1 MTFILITGSIMTIS
15 IFLIYRLCHFFD
27 IEMKWTSLV
36 LCAVMAFIVNG
47 MAITMSP
54 FLDKGHYLRLGILVV
69 TAAAV
74 VTIFN
79 ERMLRREEVVA
90 NGCTLLHTEAL
101 PIEDQPEPPA
111 EDTVFEARRKKT
123 ETADATAVTP
133 PAKKEPVTEQAIA
146 KEERPVEAKPK
157 AADKPSAK
165 AKPVPADDAQTA
177 IAEAQQAAQEMARQE
192 AEAKAKKAEAEAEA
206 MAKAKAEKAA
216 KEKAAQKKR
225 QEAARKKAEAKA
237 KAEAEAKA
245 KAEAEAK
252 AKAEAEAKAKAEAE
266 AKAKAEAEAKAK
278 AKAEAEAKAAAKK
291 ARREQEQAKKR
302 QAHEQKLKQELSSMD
317 SLDAILDFAY
327 ETKDAQPKDAIFAYH
342 EAIDRYSDDDYT
354 PFLVIELG
362 NLYKEQA
369 NYSGAIATYKQ
380 ALKMPIIAQNDAMCQ
395 EFTKNIHYLGTVQ
408 DILAKHAALSTPFPQ
423 IPGNIMQEIE
433 DEFQAHS
440 GSAK

>member
-1 MTFILITGSIMTIS
+1 MIFILITGSIMTIS

-79 ERMLRREEVVA
+79 ERMLRREEVIA
-90 NGCTLLHTEAL
+90 GGCTVLHTEAL
-101 PIEDQPEPPA
+101 PAEDQPEPPV
-111 EDTVFEARRKKT
+111 EDFVLEARRKKEAAADT
-123 ETADATAVTP
+123 VAVPEEKAPDAVQAPAVQEQPATDKKAAKAAKTAKASKTTKA
-133 PAKKEPVTEQAIA
+133 AEALAA
-146 KEERPVEAKPK
+146 KEEAT
-157 AADKPSAK
+157 S
-165 AKPVPADDAQTA
+165 ADDAQAA
-177 IAEAQQAAQEMARQE
+177 IAEAKLAAQEMARQE
-192 AEAKAKKAEAEAEA
+192 AEAKAKKAEEEAKA
-206 MAKAKAEKAA
+206 IAKAKAEKAA

-225 QEAARKKAEAKA
+225 EEAARKKAAAAAKA

-252 AKAEAEAKAKAEAE
+252 AKAEAEAAEKARQQEEAE
-266 AKAKAEAEAKAK
+266 RM
-278 AKAEAEAKAAAKK
+278 
-291 ARREQEQAKKR
+291 RREQEQAKKR
-302 QAHEQKLKQELSSMD
+302 QAHEQALKQELSAMD

-327 ETKDAQPKDAIFAYH
+327 ESKDAQPKDAIFAYH

-369 NYSGAIATYKQ
+369 NYSGAIATYQK
-380 ALKMPIIAQNDAMCQ
+380 ALKMPIIAQNDAICQ

>member
-1 MTFILITGSIMTIS
+1 MAIS
-15 IFLIYRLCHFFD
+15 IFLIYRLCRFFN

-54 FLDKGHYLRLGILVV
+54 FLDRGHYLRLGILVI

-79 ERMLRREEVVA
+79 ERMLRREEA
-90 NGCTLLHTEAL
+90 LAGNCTVLPTEQL
-101 PIEDQPEPPA
+101 PVEEEPPA
-111 EDTVFEARRKKT
+111 EDILP
-123 ETADATAVTP
+123 ATMQ
-133 PAKKEPVTEQAIA
+133 EPVAEMSPSEPAVPMEAAPVEQPAAVQEVPPEEKSAAPQKNNEAEKAVEEAKLAAQAIA
-146 KEERPVEAKPK
+146 EKEAKLAAEK
-157 AADKPSAK
+157 AEKE
-165 AKPVPADDAQTA
+165 AQA
-177 IAEAQQAAQEMARQE
+177 IAEAKARK
-192 AEAKAKKAEAEAEA
+192 EAKERAE
-206 MAKAKAEKAA
+206 
-216 KEKAAQKKR
+216 QKKR
-225 QEAARKKAEAKA
+225 EAAARK

-245 KAEAEAK
+245 KAAAEAK
-252 AKAEAEAKAKAEAE
+252 IRAEAEE
-266 AKAKAEAEAKAK
+266 
-278 AKAEAEAKAAAKK
+278 K
-291 ARREQEQAKKR
+291 ARQELAAKR
-302 QAHEQKLKQELSSMD
+302 QAHEQKLKQELANMD

-327 ETKDAQPKDAIFAYH
+327 EAKDAQPKDAIFAYH
-342 EAIDRYSDDDYT
+342 EAISRYGDDDYT

-369 NYSGAIATYKQ
+369 NYSGAIAAYKQ
-380 ALKMPIIAQNDAMCQ
+380 ALTMPIIAKNDAMCQ

-433 DEFQAHS
+433 DEFQAHK

>member
-1 MTFILITGSIMTIS
+1 MTFILITGSIMAIS
-15 IFLIYRLCHFFD
+15 IFLIYRLCRFFN

-54 FLDKGHYLRLGILVV
+54 FLDRGHYLRLGILVI

-79 ERMLRREEVVA
+79 ERMLRREEALAGNCTVLPTEQLPVEEVPPTEDILPAAMQEPVVEMPPSEPA
-90 NGCTLLHTEAL
+90 VSVEAT
-101 PIEDQPEPPA
+101 PVEQP
-111 EDTVFEARRKKT
+111 
-123 ETADATAVTP
+123 TAVQEVPPEEKSATP
-133 PAKKEPVTEQAIA
+133 QKNNEAEKAVEEAKLAAQAIA
-146 KEERPVEAKPK
+146 EKEAKLAAEK
-157 AADKPSAK
+157 AEKE
-165 AKPVPADDAQTA
+165 AQA
-177 IAEAQQAAQEMARQE
+177 IAEAKARK
-192 AEAKAKKAEAEAEA
+192 EAKERAE
-206 MAKAKAEKAA
+206 
-216 KEKAAQKKR
+216 QKKR
-225 QEAARKKAEAKA
+225 EAAARK

-245 KAEAEAK
+245 KAAAEAK
-252 AKAEAEAKAKAEAE
+252 IRAEAEE
-266 AKAKAEAEAKAK
+266 
-278 AKAEAEAKAAAKK
+278 K
-291 ARREQEQAKKR
+291 ARQEQERAAR
-302 QAHEQKLKQELSSMD
+302 QKAHEQELKQELSSMD

-327 ETKDAQPKDAIFAYH
+327 EAKDAQPKDAIFAYH
-342 EAIDRYSDDDYT
+342 EAISRYGDDDYT

-380 ALKMPIIAQNDAMCQ
+380 ALTMPIIAKNDAMCQ

-423 IPGNIMQEIE
+423 IPGDIMQEIE
-433 DEFQAHS
+433 TEFQAHS

>member
-1 MTFILITGSIMTIS
+1 MAIS
-15 IFLIYRLCHFFD
+15 IFLIYRLCRFFN

-54 FLDKGHYLRLGILVV
+54 FLDRGHYLRLGILVI

-79 ERMLRREEVVA
+79 ERMLRREEALAGNCTVLPTEQLPVEEVPPTEDILPAAMQEPVVEMPPSEPA
-90 NGCTLLHTEAL
+90 VSVEAT
-101 PIEDQPEPPA
+101 PVEQP
-111 EDTVFEARRKKT
+111 
-123 ETADATAVTP
+123 TAVQEVPPEEKSATP
-133 PAKKEPVTEQAIA
+133 QKNNEAEKAVEEAKLAAQAIA
-146 KEERPVEAKPK
+146 EKEAKLAAEK
-157 AADKPSAK
+157 AEKE
-165 AKPVPADDAQTA
+165 AQA
-177 IAEAQQAAQEMARQE
+177 IAEAKARK
-192 AEAKAKKAEAEAEA
+192 EAKERAE
-206 MAKAKAEKAA
+206 
-216 KEKAAQKKR
+216 QKKR
-225 QEAARKKAEAKA
+225 EAAARK

-245 KAEAEAK
+245 KAAAEAK
-252 AKAEAEAKAKAEAE
+252 IRAEAEE
-266 AKAKAEAEAKAK
+266 
-278 AKAEAEAKAAAKK
+278 K
-291 ARREQEQAKKR
+291 ARQEQERAAR
-302 QAHEQKLKQELSSMD
+302 QKAHEQELKQELSSMD

-327 ETKDAQPKDAIFAYH
+327 EAKDAQPKDAIFAYH
-342 EAIDRYSDDDYT
+342 EAISRYGDDDYT

-380 ALKMPIIAQNDAMCQ
+380 ALTMPIIAKNDAMCQ

-423 IPGNIMQEIE
+423 IPGDIMQEIE
-433 DEFQAHS
+433 TEFQAHS

>member
-36 LCAVMAFIVNG
+36 LCAVMALLVNG

-74 VTIFN
+74 VTFFN
-79 ERMLRREEVVA
+79 ERMLRREEA
-90 NGCTLLHTEAL
+90 IAGGCTVLHTEAL
-101 PIEDQPEPPA
+101 PPEDQPAPPPAEDVLEARRRTEAAVTGEKTVAAEPPA
-111 EDTVFEARRKKT
+111 EVKAEKPAAPIAEKT
-123 ETADATAVTP
+123 
-133 PAKKEPVTEQAIA
+133 AIA
-146 KEERPVEAKPK
+146 AEAN
-157 AADKPSAK
+157 
-165 AKPVPADDAQTA
+165 AQQA
-177 IAEAQQAAQEMARQE
+177 IAEAE
-192 AEAKAKKAEAEAEA
+192 A
-206 MAKAKAEKAA
+206 AA
-216 KEKAAQKKR
+216 KLIAQ
-225 QEAARKKAEAKA
+225 

-245 KAEAEAK
+245 KAKAAAEAKARAKAEKAAQQEAKRKAKEEAARKKAEEKAKAAAEAK
-252 AKAEAEAKAKAEAE
+252 AKAEAA

-278 AKAEAEAKAAAKK
+278 AKAEEKARKEAEAAAKK
-291 ARREQEQAKKR
+291 AAQEHELAEKRR
-302 QAHEQKLKQELSSMD
+302 AHEQALKAELSSMD
-317 SLDAILDFAY
+317 TLDALLDFVY

-369 NYSGAIATYKQ
+369 NYSGAIATYKK
-380 ALKMPIIAQNDAMCQ
+380 ALDLPIIAQNDAMCQ

-440 GSAK
+440 DSAK

>member
-1 MTFILITGSIMTIS
+1 MAIS
-15 IFLIYRLCHFFD
+15 IFLIYRLCRFFN

-54 FLDKGHYLRLGILVV
+54 FLDRGHYLRLGILVI

-79 ERMLRREEVVA
+79 ERMLRREEA
-90 NGCTLLHTEAL
+90 LAGNCTVLPTEQL
-101 PIEDQPEPPA
+101 PVEEEPPT
-111 EDTVFEARRKKT
+111 EDIL
-123 ETADATAVTP
+123 
-133 PAKKEPVTEQAIA
+133 PAAMQEPVAEISPSEPVVPEGTAQAEQPAAVQEIPPEEKSAAPQKNNEAEKAVEEAKLAAQAIA
-146 KEERPVEAKPK
+146 EKEAKLAAEK
-157 AADKPSAK
+157 AEKE
-165 AKPVPADDAQTA
+165 AQA
-177 IAEAQQAAQEMARQE
+177 IAEAKARK
-192 AEAKAKKAEAEAEA
+192 EAKERAE
-206 MAKAKAEKAA
+206 
-216 KEKAAQKKR
+216 QKKR
-225 QEAARKKAEAKA
+225 EAAARK

-245 KAEAEAK
+245 KAAAEAK
-252 AKAEAEAKAKAEAE
+252 ARAEAEE
-266 AKAKAEAEAKAK
+266 
-278 AKAEAEAKAAAKK
+278 K
-291 ARREQEQAKKR
+291 ARQELAAKR
-302 QAHEQKLKQELSSMD
+302 QAHEQKLKQELANMD

-327 ETKDAQPKDAIFAYH
+327 EAKDAQPKDAIFAYH
-342 EAIDRYSDDDYT
+342 EAISRYGDDDYT

-369 NYSGAIATYKQ
+369 NYSGAIAAYKQ
-380 ALKMPIIAQNDAMCQ
+380 ALTMPIIAKNDAMCQ

-433 DEFQAHS
+433 DEFQAHK

>member
-1 MTFILITGSIMTIS
+1 MTFILITGSIMAIS
-15 IFLIYRLCHFFD
+15 IFLIYRLCRFFN

-54 FLDKGHYLRLGILVV
+54 FLDRGHYLRLGILVI

-79 ERMLRREEVVA
+79 ERMLRREEA
-90 NGCTLLHTEAL
+90 LAGNCTVLPTEQL
-101 PIEDQPEPPA
+101 PVEEEPPT
-111 EDTVFEARRKKT
+111 EDIL
-123 ETADATAVTP
+123 
-133 PAKKEPVTEQAIA
+133 PAAMQEPVVEMPPSEPAVSVEATPVEQPAAVQEVPPEEKSATPQKNNEAEKAVEEAKLAAQAIA
-146 KEERPVEAKPK
+146 EKEAKLAAEK
-157 AADKPSAK
+157 AEKE
-165 AKPVPADDAQTA
+165 AQA
-177 IAEAQQAAQEMARQE
+177 IAEAKARK
-192 AEAKAKKAEAEAEA
+192 EAKERAE
-206 MAKAKAEKAA
+206 
-216 KEKAAQKKR
+216 QKKR
-225 QEAARKKAEAKA
+225 EAAARK

-245 KAEAEAK
+245 KAAAEAK
-252 AKAEAEAKAKAEAE
+252 IRAEAEE
-266 AKAKAEAEAKAK
+266 
-278 AKAEAEAKAAAKK
+278 K
-291 ARREQEQAKKR
+291 ARQEQERAAR
-302 QAHEQKLKQELSSMD
+302 QKAHEQELKQELSSMD

-327 ETKDAQPKDAIFAYH
+327 EAKDAQPKDAIFAYH
-342 EAIDRYSDDDYT
+342 EAISRYGDDDYT

-380 ALKMPIIAQNDAMCQ
+380 ALTMPIIAKNDAMCQ

-423 IPGNIMQEIE
+423 IPGDIMQEIE
-433 DEFQAHS
+433 TEFQAHS